1 MCIDSLFSKDSL
13 SISNRLPNSFIY
25 FNCVFIH
32 TLQRWNLSFFPVC
45 HVIFTFGDILHL
57 LLIGALDFPL
67 GTEASNERPN
77 KPLNEALH
85 KLTLIT
91 NLGFVVV

>member
-1 MCIDSLFSKDSL
+1 MFLNTLCKDGIFLFS
-13 SISNRLPNSFIY
+13 
-25 FNCVFIH
+25 
-32 TLQRWNLSFFPVC
+32 FFFLIC

-57 LLIGALDFPL
+57 LLLGALDFPL

-77 KPLNEALH
+77 KPLNEVLH